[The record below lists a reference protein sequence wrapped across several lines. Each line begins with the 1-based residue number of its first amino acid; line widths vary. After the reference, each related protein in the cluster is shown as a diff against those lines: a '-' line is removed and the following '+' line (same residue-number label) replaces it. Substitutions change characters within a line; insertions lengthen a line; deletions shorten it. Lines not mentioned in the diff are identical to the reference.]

1 MAKFNSEWLVG
12 PHGAAKQLD
21 DDLLTVAGEIRIPL
35 GNFPRRMTAI
45 RLKSGKVAIWSPM
58 SVSEPVLKRIQ
69 EMGEIAF
76 LIVPG
81 IGHRLDII
89 AWRRRFP
96 DAKVLCSPGAKSAVE
111 EAVTVDATTDVLGDP
126 SVTLRALEGVGE
138 KESVLIVKRSK
149 RTSIVLNDVLANV
162 HHPHGLGAHIMAR
175 VLGFGVKRPRMPRIG
190 KRMFVTDAKAL
201 ARDFRGLADLPNLQR
216 VVVSHGD
223 VIDKDPAGVLR
234 QVAQDL
240 E

>member
-1 MAKFNSEWLVG
+1 MPAIRFRTTAACLAGTREIPPLARRFRARAESKAAEPKEQRAIDPANGRSVALAKFNSEWLVG

-21 DDLLTVAGEIRIPL
+21 DGLLTVAGEIRMPL

-45 RLKSGKVAIWSPM
+45 RLKSGKVAIWSAM

-111 EAVTVDATTDVLGDP
+111 EAVTVD
-126 SVTLRALEGVGE
+126 
-138 KESVLIVKRSK
+138 
-149 RTSIVLNDVLANV
+149 
-162 HHPHGLGAHIMAR
+162 
-175 VLGFGVKRPRMPRIG
+175 
-190 KRMFVTDAKAL
+190 
-201 ARDFRGLADLPNLQR
+201 
-216 VVVSHGD
+216 
-223 VIDKDPAGVLR
+223 
-234 QVAQDL
+234 
-240 E
+240 